1 MNSSKIKIDTRKGLL
16 KLALVIVLILIQGI
30 LFYITW
36 INEYNIL
43 LRLPYIFKGN
53 LFLTIMYMILLYI
66 FMIVFDCNNLPELKP
81 SSIILSESLSIIFCN
96 MTIYLIAIMPA
107 AATGFLP
114 IAPLGLLTIDNII
127 VIIIWVIFVY
137 LLFKKMFPISKL
149 LLITNDN
156 SVDDILYKFSRRVDL
171 YEISDKIVARND
183 NLDEVFEKCKEYD
196 NVLIGDLVSELR
208 NDIVKSCFNCSK
220 NIFVIPKISDIL
232 IKYSKELFLLD
243 TPIYLSTNFGLSLES
258 KFFKRLLDIIFSL
271 IILIVFFPL
280 WLIFAILIKIEDG
293 GPIFYFQERITIN
306 MKKFN
311 IIKFRSMKITDDDKV
326 VPTGLIDNR
335 ITKIGG
341 FIRKFHIDE
350 VPQFINVLCG
360 DMSVVGPRPER
371 VEHVDLYSKEIS
383 EFTYRYKVKSGITGL
398 AQIYGKYNTSA
409 IDKLKLDLIYI
420 KKYSI
425 VFDLELILRTIKAIF
440 SKDNTE
446 GFGEKQ
452 QEYIMNNA
460 K

>member
-232 IKYSKELFLLD
+232 IKYSEELFLLD

>member
-1 MNSSKIKIDTRKGLL
+1 
-16 KLALVIVLILIQGI
+16 
-30 LFYITW
+30 
-36 INEYNIL
+36 
-43 LRLPYIFKGN
+43 
-53 LFLTIMYMILLYI
+53 
-66 FMIVFDCNNLPELKP
+66 MIVFDCNNLPELKP